1 MRPGVVTIARGQGHY
16 ANGQWAKGI
25 GVNPNDIIGVDYDR
39 LSGQAAFFNTRVK
52 VYKA

>member
-1 MRPGVVTIARGQGHY
+1 M
-16 ANGQWAKGI
+16 
-25 GVNPNDIIGVDYDR
+25 GVNPNEIIGVDYDT